1 MVRKHSDKDF
11 LVAISG
17 FNIKYKMWIS
27 LKTKIWL
34 SICSIVFIFTFFSF
48 YYFPRQQEK
57 LLVDNYNS
65 EIQNLSNTVAL
76 GVKIALKEQNFEG
89 VQMAMEFVKDDS
101 RLQFVSMMSYDTIRE
116 PGKSGFKLKKTIITT
131 VPQDHQPDPE
141 AVSSD
146 SVIIKKAEFN
156 TKTMSGAI
164 LLGFNTKEIAN
175 NKRRIMI
182 TALVVSIEVFLV
194 GILIGFLLAKHIS
207 KPVEALR
214 NAAEKV
220 GEGDLDQKILSIN
233 RDEIGDLSI
242 AFNKM
247 IDDLARAR
255 AELNDKNIILVNTN
269 NTLNNTMVE
278 LKETH
283 AQLVQSEKMASLGE
297 LTAGIAHEI
306 QNPLNFVNNFSELNA
321 ELIDELKEEIVKG
334 NFEEVDAIAND
345 IKQNEQKINH
355 HGKRADSIVKGM
367 LQHSRNST
375 GLKELTDINTLADE
389 FLRLSYHGLRA
400 KDKSFNAT
408 MNTEFDPSIGKFNI
422 VAQDI
427 GRVVLNLI
435 TNAFH
440 AVREKKVQQP
450 EGYSPTVTVI
460 TEKRGDKVVL
470 IVRDNGNGV
479 SAKILDKIFQ
489 PFFTTKPTGQGTG
502 LGLSMSYDI
511 ITKGH
516 DGDLQVKT
524 VEGEGSDF
532 IITLPFLV

>member
-1 MVRKHSDKDF
+1 
-11 LVAISG
+11 
-17 FNIKYKMWIS
+17 MWIS

-34 SICSIVFIFTFFSF
+34 SICSIVFIFTFFSY

-89 VQMAMEFVKDDS
+89 VQMAMEFVKDDP
-101 RLQFVSMMSYDTIRE
+101 RLQFVCMLSYDTIRE
-116 PGKSGFKLKKTIITT
+116 PGKSGFQLKKTIVTT
-131 VPQDHQPDPE
+131 VPQNHQPDPE
-141 AVSSD
+141 GVSND
-146 SVIIKKAEFN
+146 SVIVKKAEFN
-156 TKTMSGAI
+156 TKTMSGGI
-164 LLGFNTKEIAN
+164 LLGFNTKAIAQ
-175 NKRRIMI
+175 NKKRIMI
-182 TALVVSIEVFLV
+182 TALVVSLEILLV

-214 NAAEKV
+214 SAAEKV
-220 GEGDLDQKILSIN
+220 GEGDLDQKITSIN

-247 IDDLARAR
+247 IDDLAKAR
-255 AELNDKNIILVNTN
+255 ADLNDKNIILVNTN

-306 QNPLNFVNNFSELNA
+306 QNPLNFVNNFSELNT

-375 GLKELTDINTLADE
+375 GLKEPADINTLADE

-408 MNTEFDPSIGKFNI
+408 MNTEFDPSIGKFNM
-422 VAQDI
+422 VSQDI

-440 AVREKKVQQP
+440 AVREKKVQHP

-479 SAKILDKIFQ
+479 PAKILDKIFQ

-516 DGDLQVKT
+516 DGELQVKT

>member
-479 SAKILDKIFQ
+479 PAKILDKIFQ

>member
-1 MVRKHSDKDF
+1 
-11 LVAISG
+11 
-17 FNIKYKMWIS
+17 
-27 LKTKIWL
+27 
-34 SICSIVFIFTFFSF
+34 
-48 YYFPRQQEK
+48 
-57 LLVDNYNS
+57 
-65 EIQNLSNTVAL
+65 
-76 GVKIALKEQNFEG
+76 
-89 VQMAMEFVKDDS
+89 
-101 RLQFVSMMSYDTIRE
+101 
-116 PGKSGFKLKKTIITT
+116 
-131 VPQDHQPDPE
+131 
-141 AVSSD
+141 
-146 SVIIKKAEFN
+146 
-156 TKTMSGAI
+156 
-164 LLGFNTKEIAN
+164 
-175 NKRRIMI
+175 
-182 TALVVSIEVFLV
+182 
-194 GILIGFLLAKHIS
+194 
-207 KPVEALR
+207 
-214 NAAEKV
+214 V
-220 GEGDLDQKILSIN
+220 GEGDLDQKITSIN

-247 IDDLARAR
+247 IDDLAKAR
-255 AELNDKNIILVNTN
+255 ADLNDKNIILVNTN
-269 NTLNNTMVE
+269 KTLNNTMVE

-375 GLKELTDINTLADE
+375 GLKEVTDINTLADE

-400 KDKSFNAT
+400 KDKSFNAS
-408 MNTEFDPSIGKFNI
+408 MNTEFDPSIGKFNM

-440 AVREKKVQQP
+440 AVREKKAQQP

-460 TEKRGDKVVL
+460 TEKRADKVVL

-479 SAKILDKIFQ
+479 PAKILDKIFQ

-516 DGDLQVKT
+516 DGDLQLKT